1 MKTEKINNIPA
12 GSYEGYY
19 WLSNADKPVVIDGY
33 FNGLRLNSDD
43 NPFVIEA
50 QLFDREN
57 NVSFSVKYVDGK
69 YYAYCY
75 KLNDATD
82 DKEEV
87 KVQKYCSNQMDDH
100 QWLYFL
106 QYWRT
111 ESDKLC
117 DGMDVLQPA
126 EMVFVGFE
134 TTDKR

>member
-75 KLNDATD
+75 NLNDATG

-111 ESDKLC
+111 ESDELC